1 MRLGVN
7 KSIITSAILISGLI
21 VLSYS
26 KESTNRMLQS
36 RSPDQSVWTLDSVYS
51 SVPVRSFHIGNDT
64 IVFSG
69 LKLDSISFNYYSN
82 EKYSCMKNEKVG
94 MVGANAFYTVN
105 NMSANIAISRLS
117 FCLNA
122 DSILYVTDF
131 ENLELYFK
139 LSRGKIPEFLNEK
152 R

>member
-1 MRLGVN
+1 
-7 KSIITSAILISGLI
+7 
-21 VLSYS
+21 
-26 KESTNRMLQS
+26 
-36 RSPDQSVWTLDSVYS
+36 
-51 SVPVRSFHIGNDT
+51 
-64 IVFSG
+64 
-69 LKLDSISFNYYSN
+69 
-82 EKYSCMKNEKVG
+82 MKNEKVG